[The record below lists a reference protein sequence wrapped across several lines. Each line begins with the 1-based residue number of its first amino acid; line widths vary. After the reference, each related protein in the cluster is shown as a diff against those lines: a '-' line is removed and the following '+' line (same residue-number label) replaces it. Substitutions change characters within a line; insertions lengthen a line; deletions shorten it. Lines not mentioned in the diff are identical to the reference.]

1 MENTKEIHR
10 ETYEIGDSILVDT
23 RERVISIPSN
33 MKEEEYDEETKKLVS
48 SGYKVQYNIL

>member
-1 MENTKEIHR
+1 VENTKEIHR